1 MTVSRYLPSRLK
13 CILEIWECDMMLPG
27 ETMAKKRKKSS
38 LRPATSKERKA
49 FEKKY
54 KAKPL

>member
-1 MTVSRYLPSRLK
+1 
-13 CILEIWECDMMLPG
+13 MMLPG